1 MSKSVWISMIKKD
14 EAAAQAVYK
23 MVSGYGLGVSGH
35 FWKDDPENMQWA
47 GAVSEIAA
55 KTNGLWLIAGDAGDF
70 TPSVLRDLSLLALS
84 VQAQKAAQLPVMILT
99 DDPEGLGEKLTTPL
113 AGAQVFSPDNP
124 ALGAKITA
132 KANLPLKPLA
142 AQYRLN
148 VHAMPKIGLWI
159 EAGPAEDTWS
169 GVIVGA
175 GGNGAAIDAMGIGP
189 AGQIPEKSVLEYPV
203 RDMTLA
209 LGDREFSAWAAQNHV
224 SETESVYVRI
234 KGQPGALLF
243 GPFAPNADELD
254 VYTLTLE

>member
-23 MVSGYGLGVSGH
+23 MISGYGLGVSGH
-35 FWKDDPENMQWA
+35 FWKHDPENMQWA

-55 KTNGLWLIAGDAGDF
+55 KTNGLWLIVGDTGDF

-84 VQAQKAAQLPVMILT
+84 VQAQKAAQVPVMILT
-99 DDPEGLGEKLTTPL
+99 DKPESLKEKLPTPL
-113 AGAQVFSPDNP
+113 SDAMVFSPDNP

-132 KANLPLKPLA
+132 KANLPLKPVSRP
-142 AQYRLN
+142 YRLN
-148 VHAMPKIGLWI
+148 IHAMPKIGLWI
-159 EAGPAEDTWS
+159 EAGPPTGTWE
-169 GVIVGA
+169 GIIVGA

-189 AGQIPEKSVLEYPV
+189 AGQIPEKSVLEYPM
-203 RDMTLA
+203 RNMTLA
-209 LGDREFSAWAAQNHV
+209 LADLEFNAWAAQNHV

-243 GPFAPNADELD
+243 GPFAPDADELD